1 MSIKEPL
8 VSVVIPTLNRSKM
21 LTRAIESVCQQTYK
35 NIEIIVIDD
44 CSDTPV
50 QLDTYEGRCSL
61 TISRNQERLGGA
73 ASRNRGAEL
82 SNGTYIS
89 FLDDDDYYFED
100 KIDFLMGKLLEQPE
114 LIAAF
119 GHVKGSGLKPKLL
132 LENTLITSFK
142 AIGGLHTNG
151 SLIKKTEFDK
161 IKFLESL
168 PKYQDTQLHMQ
179 VIKSKKVKYFDYP
192 VAFWNK
198 DHGEGQI
205 TDLKTTQQHVRGL
218 KAFTTLEEY
227 MKSTYTLS
235 LSEHLYLLK
244 NKIYLLS
251 KCDKKMLA
259 ENDISY
265 TWYENIL
272 VFLAGLYAQFKR

>member
-1 MSIKEPL
+1 MSIREPL
-8 VSVVIPTLNRSKM
+8 VSVVIPTLNRSTM
-21 LTRAIESVCQQTYK
+21 LTRAIESVCRQTYK

-44 CSDTPV
+44 NSETPV
-50 QLDTYEGRCSL
+50 QLDNYEGRCSL

-82 SNGTYIS
+82 ANGTYIS

-119 GHVKGSGLKPKLL
+119 GHVKGSGLKSKLL
-132 LENTLITSFK
+132 QDNKFITSFN

-151 SLIKKTEFDK
+151 SLIKKAEFDK

-168 PKYQDTQLHMQ
+168 PKYQDTQLHME
-179 VIKSKKVKYFDYP
+179 VIKSQKVKYFNHP

-205 TDLKTTQQHVRGL
+205 TDLKTTKQHIKGL
-218 KAFTTLEEY
+218 KAFTVLEGY
-227 MKSTYTLS
+227 MKSTYMLS

-251 KCDKKMLA
+251 KCNKKTLA

-265 TWYENIL
+265 TWYESIL
-272 VFLAGLYAQFKR
+272 LFLAGIYAKFKH

>member
-1 MSIKEPL
+1 MSTEESL
-8 VSVVIPTLNRSKM
+8 VSVVIPTLNRSTM
-21 LTRAIESVCQQTYK
+21 LMRAIESVCQQTYK

-50 QLDTYEGRCSL
+50 QLDNYNGSCPL
-61 TISRNQERLGGA
+61 TISRNKERLGGA

-82 SNGTYIS
+82 ANGTYIS

-100 KIDFLMGKLLEQPE
+100 KINFLIHKLLEQPE

-132 LENTLITSFK
+132 QDDTFIASFN

-151 SLIKKTEFDK
+151 SLIKKAEFDK
-161 IKFLESL
+161 IKFLESVA
-168 PKYQDTQLHMQ
+168 KYQDTQLHME
-179 VIKSKKVKYFDYP
+179 VIKSQKVKYFNHP

-205 TDLKTTQQHVRGL
+205 TDLKTIKQHIKGL
-218 KAFTTLEEY
+218 KAFITLDIY
-227 MKSTYTLS
+227 MRSIYKLS
-235 LSEHLYLLK
+235 LPEHLYLLK

-251 KCDKKMLA
+251 KCDKKTLV

-265 TWYENIL
+265 SWYEGIL
-272 VFLAGLYAQFKR
+272 LFLAGIYAKFKR

>member
-8 VSVVIPTLNRSKM
+8 VSVVIPTLNRSTM

-44 CSDTPV
+44 FSDSPV
-50 QLDTYEGRCSL
+50 QLNNYNGSCKL

-82 SNGTYIS
+82 ANGTYIS
-89 FLDDDDYYFED
+89 FLDDDDYFLED
-100 KIDFLMGKLLEQPE
+100 KIEFLLNKLSKHPE
-114 LIAAF
+114 LIAVF

-132 LENTLITSFK
+132 QDNTLITSFN

-151 SLIKKTEFDK
+151 SLIKKAEFDK

-168 PKYQDTQLHMQ
+168 PKYQDTQLHME
-179 VIKSKKVKYFDYP
+179 VIKSKKVKYFDHP

-205 TDLKTTQQHVRGL
+205 TDLKNTKQHIKGL
-218 KAFTTLEEY
+218 KAFINLDKY
-227 MKSTYTLS
+227 MKRTYS
-235 LSEHLYLLK
+235 LTFSERLYLLK

-251 KCDKKMLA
+251 KCNKKTLA

-265 TWYENIL
+265 TWYESIL
-272 VFLAGLYAQFKR
+272 LFLAGIYAKFNR

>member
-1 MSIKEPL
+1 MCVKEPL

-21 LTRAIESVCQQTYK
+21 LNRAIESVCQQTYK

-44 CSDTPV
+44 YSETAV
-50 QLDTYEGRCSL
+50 YLDDYEGRCFL
-61 TISRNQERLGGA
+61 TVSRNQERLGGA

-82 SNGTYIS
+82 ANGSYIS

-100 KIDFLMGKLLEQPE
+100 KIDFLICKLLGQPE
-114 LIAAF
+114 LIAVF

-132 LENTLITSFK
+132 KDNAYITSFK

-151 SLIKKTEFDK
+151 SLIKKSEFDK
-161 IKFLESL
+161 IKFFESL
-168 PKYQDTQLHMQ
+168 PKYQDTQLHME
-179 VIKSKKVKYFDYP
+179 VIKTQKVKYFEHT

-205 TDLKTTQQHVRGL
+205 TDLKTTKQHIRVL
-218 KAFTTLEEY
+218 KAFITLDKY
-227 MKSTYTLS
+227 IKSRYTLS
-235 LSEHLYLLK
+235 TSEFIYILK

-251 KCDKKMLA
+251 KCDKKTLA
-259 ENDISY
+259 ENDVSY
-265 TWYENIL
+265 AWYEDIL
-272 VFLAGLYAQFKR
+272 LFFAGIYVKFKR

>member
-1 MSIKEPL
+1 
-8 VSVVIPTLNRSKM
+8 M
-21 LTRAIESVCQQTYK
+21 LIRAIESVCQQTYE

-44 CSDTPV
+44 YSENPV
-50 QLDTYEGRCSL
+50 QLDDYKGRCSL

-73 ASRNRGAEL
+73 ASRNRGAKL
-82 SNGTYIS
+82 ANGTYLS

-100 KIDFLMGKLLEQPE
+100 KIDFLMGKLLEQPG

-132 LENTLITSFK
+132 QDNMFITSFN

-168 PKYQDTQLHMQ
+168 PKYQDTQLHME
-179 VIKSKKVKYFDYP
+179 VIKSQKVKYFDHI

-205 TDLKTTQQHVRGL
+205 TDLKNTKQHINGL
-218 KAFTTLEEY
+218 KAFADLEGY
-227 MKSTYTLS
+227 MRNIYTLS
-235 LSEHLYLLK
+235 LSERLYILK

-259 ENDISY
+259 KNDISY

-272 VFLAGLYAQFKR
+272 VLLAGTYAKFKR

>member
-8 VSVVIPTLNRSKM
+8 VSVVIPTLNRSSM

-44 CSDTPV
+44 YSDSPV
-50 QLDTYEGRCSL
+50 QLDNYYCCYSII
-61 TISRNQERLGGA
+61 ISRNQERLGGA

-82 SNGTYIS
+82 ANGTYIS
-89 FLDDDDYYFED
+89 FLDDDDYYLED
-100 KIDFLMGKLLEQPE
+100 KIEFLLNKLLNHPE
-114 LIAAF
+114 LIAVF

-132 LENTLITSFK
+132 QDNTFITSFS

-151 SLIKKTEFDK
+151 SLIKKVEFDK

-168 PKYQDTQLHMQ
+168 PKYQDTQLHME
-179 VIKSKKVKYFDYP
+179 VIKSQKVKYFDHP
-192 VAFWNK
+192 VALWNK

-205 TDLKTTQQHVRGL
+205 TDLKTTKQHVRGL
-218 KAFTTLEEY
+218 KAFIVLEGHMKNTY
-227 MKSTYTLS
+227 MLS
-235 LSEHLYLLK
+235 LSEQLYLLK

-251 KCDKKMLA
+251 KCNKKTLA

-265 TWYENIL
+265 TWYESIL
-272 VFLAGLYAQFKR
+272 LFLAGIYAKFKH